1 MVVSIAEPDT
11 LFVIGKMCKS
21 LQMAIPKATVTE
33 GVLEVESEQSV
44 VQQVPEV

>member
-21 LQMAIPKATVTE
+21 LQMAIPKATLTD
-33 GVLEVESEQSV
+33 GVLEVENKQSS
-44 VQQVPEV
+44 VQQVSEV